1 MAKRRDRYV
10 ISGNMSANGKD
21 LKGIILVDLGLCG
34 FSGATTTKGGKK
46 LLKSDMVYRKFKF
59 EDPKK
64 GKELGLPK
72 TLTEFTFSPNS
83 IPMFLTKL
91 TEDNT

>member
-1 MAKRRDRYV
+1 M
-10 ISGNMSANGKD
+10 ISGSMSANGKD
-21 LKGIILVDLGLCG
+21 LNGIVVVDMGLCG
-34 FSGATTTKGGKK
+34 YGGSTTNKDGKK

-72 TLTEFTFSPNS
+72 TLMEFTFLPKHVSV
-83 IPMFLTKL
+83 FLTKL